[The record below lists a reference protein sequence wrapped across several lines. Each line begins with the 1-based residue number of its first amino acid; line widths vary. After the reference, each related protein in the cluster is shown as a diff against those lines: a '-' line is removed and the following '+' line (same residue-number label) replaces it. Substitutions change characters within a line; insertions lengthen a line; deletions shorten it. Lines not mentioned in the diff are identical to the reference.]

1 MEKNTDNRNNYE
13 DIIELPHHVSAT
25 HPHME
30 LIDRAAQFLPFAALT
45 GHGEAIRETAR
56 LTNQRIELDE
66 NRKEILDEKLR
77 LVIEKIDE
85 KPVITITY
93 FEPDSRKD
101 GGSYV
106 TVEGIMKKFDEY
118 ENRLILTNGSKILIY
133 EIIEIDEITGGDVIH
148 GKPKPE

>member
-1 MEKNTDNRNNYE
+1 MEKNTNNRNPYE

-45 GHGEAIRETAR
+45 GHREAIRETAR

-66 NRKEILDEKLR
+66 NCKEILNEKLR
-77 LVIEKIDE
+77 MVIEKTDE

-93 FEPDSRKD
+93 FKPDNKKD
-101 GGSYV
+101 GGFYV
-106 TVEGIMKKFDEY
+106 TMEGVVKKVDGF
-118 ENRLILTNGSKILIY
+118 ENRLILMNGTKIPID
-133 EIIEIDEITGGDVIH
+133 EIIEIDEV
-148 GKPKPE
+148 